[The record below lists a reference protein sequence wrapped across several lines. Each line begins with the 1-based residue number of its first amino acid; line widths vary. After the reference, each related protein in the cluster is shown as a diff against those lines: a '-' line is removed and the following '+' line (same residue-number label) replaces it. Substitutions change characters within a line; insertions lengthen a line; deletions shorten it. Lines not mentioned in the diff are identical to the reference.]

1 MTLVASQPL
10 NDQIN
15 TLRRQSYN
23 AVSPQEKEHRAE
35 KRRAYSQA
43 RRDYAIQH
51 KSFVCYSCFD
61 KSGEYLCFSGNLELT
76 RHLRTNRHLRSAL
89 PLVADTECLR
99 MLESKVEDPTAETN
113 PTIDVEYTSDD
124 I

>member
-15 TLRRQSYN
+15 ALRRQNYN
-23 AVSPQEKEHRAE
+23 SVSPEEKERRAA

-43 RRDYAIQH
+43 KRDYNI
-51 KSFVCYSCFD
+51 KNKCFVCYSCFD
-61 KSGEYLCFSGNLELT
+61 KSGEWLCFSGKLELS
-76 RHLRTNRHLRSAL
+76 RHLKTNRHLRQAF
-89 PLVADTECLR
+89 R
-99 MLESKVEDPTAETN
+99 MLKSEVVDPSVETKST
-113 PTIDVEYTSDD
+113 TDVEYTNDD

>member
-23 AVSPQEKEHRAE
+23 SVSPQEKERRAA

-61 KSGEYLCFSGNLELT
+61 KSGEYLCFSGKLELS
-76 RHLRTNRHLRSAL
+76 RHLRTNRHLRSAF
-89 PLVADTECLR
+89 R